1 MAYQPRK
8 SAQKACYEQRDPGEA
23 KLLTCALSLPFR
35 PFSALLALFCFWS
48 FVTEMSLLW
57 LYKERSHLQKSR
69 KFDIL
74 FAQTIHC
81 SQHGFEET
89 KYCEE
94 IYINYPKIILKRE
107 PRHNPLFTVNFV
119 LFPSLALII
128 LLNRLEIG
136 FDYRLFS

>member
-1 MAYQPRK
+1 MP
-8 SAQKACYEQRDPGEA
+8 
-23 KLLTCALSLPFR
+23 SLPFR

-48 FVTEMSLLW
+48 FVTEMPLLW

-74 FAQTIHC
+74 FAQTIRC
-81 SQHGFEET
+81 SQHEFQET
-89 KYCEE
+89 KSCEE